1 MTVKYSSDK
10 TAPLLQVKNLQTGFK
25 IDGEFYNAVE
35 GVSFDVN
42 RKKIVGIVGESGCG
56 KSVMSLSIM
65 QLLPPG
71 IGKIRGGEI
80 EFEGE
85 NISKLSDKKMN
96 KLRGKDISM
105 IFQEPMTS
113 LNPVFTIGYQIEE
126 VILNHEN
133 ITKKEARLRSVSLL
147 KSVGIPRADKIVNE
161 YPHQLSGGM
170 RQRVMIA
177 MAIACQPKLLI
188 ADEPTTAL
196 DVTVQAQILE
206 LLKGIQE
213 TNDMSIILITHDLG
227 VVAEI
232 CDEVIVMYAGKI
244 AERASVD
251 ELFNHP
257 KHPYTDLLMKA
268 IPKMDEDVEK
278 LATIDGLVPSII
290 NMPQVG
296 CRFANRCPK
305 AMPECLTVT
314 PQLGAVA
321 RDHETA
327 CLLYEE
333 SWPEGHKPQKE
344 GATVL

>member
-1 MTVKYSSDK
+1 MSVKYSSTK

-25 IDGEFYNAVE
+25 IDGDFYNAVE
-35 GVSFDVN
+35 GVSFDVH

-85 NISKLSDKKMN
+85 NISNLSDKKMN

-133 ITKKEARLRSVSLL
+133 LTKKEARLRSISLL

-278 LATIDGLVPSII
+278 LATIDGLVPSIK

-321 RDHETA
+321 RDHEAA

-333 SWPEGHKPQKE
+333 SWPEGQKPQKE
-344 GATVL
+344 GATV

>member
-1 MTVKYSSDK
+1 MSGNYASQKS
-10 TAPLLQVKNLQTGFK
+10 APLLQVKNLQTGFK
-25 IDGEFYNAVE
+25 IDGDFYNAVE
-35 GVSFDVN
+35 GVTFDVN
-42 RKKIVGIVGESGCG
+42 RKQIVGIVGESGCG

-65 QLLPPG
+65 QLLPTG

-80 EFEGE
+80 DFEGQ

-96 KLRGKDISM
+96 KIRGKDISM

-133 ITKKEARLRSVSLL
+133 ISKKEARLRSVSLL
-147 KSVGIPRADKIVNE
+147 KSVGIPRADKIVEE

-213 TNDMSIILITHDLG
+213 SNDMSIILITHDLG

-232 CDEVIVMYAGKI
+232 CDEVLVMYAGKI
-244 AERASVD
+244 VERASVD
-251 ELFNHP
+251 ELFNNP

-268 IPKMDEDVEK
+268 IPKMDEDVET
-278 LATIDGLVPSII
+278 LATIEGLVPSII
-290 NMPQVG
+290 NMPQIG
-296 CRFANRCPK
+296 CRFANRCPR
-305 AMPECLTVT
+305 AMPECLSVT
-314 PQLGAVA
+314 PQLGEVA
-321 RDHETA
+321 TEHEVA
-327 CLLYEE
+327 CLLYDE
-333 SWPEGHKPQKE
+333 SWPEGERRQKE
-344 GATVL
+344 GALVQ

>member
-1 MTVKYSSDK
+1 MTVKYSSNK

-35 GVSFDVN
+35 GVSFDVK

-85 NISKLSDKKMN
+85 NISNLSDKKMN

-333 SWPEGHKPQKE
+333 SWPEGHK
-344 GATVL
+344 